1 MSENLARALA
11 APSPA
16 AQPMGQQDML
26 ARILMGTP
34 DMRGERYPVMQQAGP
49 MAPTMREQ
57 SAGLMAMLHKRPEE
71 LTEAEKPIMA
81 TLEGFLMQGGPIPK
95 LKR

>member
-1 MSENLARALA
+1 MNDDMAAALKARGPL
-11 APSPA
+11 SPE
-16 AQPMGQQDML
+16 DCKVL

-34 DMRGERYPVMQQAGP
+34 DMRGERYPVMQQATP

-71 LTEAEKPIMA
+71 LTAAEKAKMA
-81 TLEGFLMQGGPIPK
+81 LLEGVLMQGGPFPK
-95 LKR
+95 VGK

>member
-1 MSENLARALA
+1 MNDPMAAALKTRNPMSNE
-11 APSPA
+11 
-16 AQPMGQQDML
+16 DCEML

-57 SAGLMAMLHKRPEE
+57 GNMLRAMLSKRPEE
-71 LTEAEKPIMA
+71 LTEAERPIMA
-81 TLEGFLMQGGPIPK
+81 TLEGFMIQGGPFPK
-95 LKR
+95 VGK

>member
-1 MSENLARALA
+1 MNDPMAAALKERG
-11 APSPA
+11 SLTNEDC
-16 AQPMGQQDML
+16 QVL

-57 SAGLMAMLHKRPEE
+57 GNALRAMLAKRPEE

-81 TLEGFLMQGGPIPK
+81 TLEGFMFQGGPFPK
-95 LKR
+95 VGR

>member
-1 MSENLARALA
+1 MVGALKSRNA
-11 APSPA
+11 SPE
-16 AQPMGQQDML
+16 QDCEML

-57 SAGLMAMLHKRPEE
+57 GNALRAMLAKRPEE

-81 TLEGFLMQGGPIPK
+81 TLEGFMMQGGPFPK
-95 LKR
+95 IQR

>member
-1 MSENLARALA
+1 MNDAMVSALKSRGSMSNE
-11 APSPA
+11 
-16 AQPMGQQDML
+16 DCEVL

-49 MAPTMREQ
+49 MAPTMRKQ
-57 SAGLMAMLHKRPEE
+57 GAGLMAMINKRPEE

-81 TLEGFLMQGGPIPK
+81 TLEGFLMQGGPIPRM
-95 LKR
+95 KR

>member
-1 MSENLARALA
+1 MNDPMAAALK
-11 APSPA
+11 SR
-16 AQPMGQQDML
+16 GSLSNEDCEVL

-57 SAGLMAMLHKRPEE
+57 GNALRAMLSKRPEE
-71 LTEAEKPIMA
+71 LTEAERPIMA
-81 TLEGFLMQGGPIPK
+81 TLEGFMMQGGPFPK
-95 LKR
+95 IQR

>member
-1 MSENLARALA
+1 MNDPMAAALKDRGSMSNE
-11 APSPA
+11 
-16 AQPMGQQDML
+16 DCEVL

-57 SAGLMAMLHKRPEE
+57 GNALRAMLAKRPEE

-81 TLEGFLMQGGPIPK
+81 TLEGFMIQGGPFPTVQ
-95 LKR
+95 R

>member
-1 MSENLARALA
+1 MNDAMAAALKNRGPMSNE
-11 APSPA
+11 
-16 AQPMGQQDML
+16 DCEVL

-57 SAGLMAMLHKRPEE
+57 SAGLMAMMNKRPEE

-81 TLEGFLMQGGPIPK
+81 TLEGFLMQGGPIPRM
-95 LKR
+95 KR

>member
-1 MSENLARALA
+1 MNDAMVNALKSRGSMSNE
-11 APSPA
+11 
-16 AQPMGQQDML
+16 DCEVL

-34 DMRGERYPVMQQAGP
+34 DMRGERYPVMQQAQP

-57 SAGLMAMLHKRPEE
+57 SAGLMAMINKRPEE

-81 TLEGFLMQGGPIPK
+81 TLEGFLMQGGPIPRM
-95 LKR
+95 KR

>member
-1 MSENLARALA
+1 MNEAMVNALKARDAK
-11 APSPA
+11 PE
-16 AQPMGQQDML
+16 QDCEML

-49 MAPTMREQ
+49 MAPTMRDQ
-57 SAGLMAMLHKRPEE
+57 GNALRAMLSKRPEE

-81 TLEGFLMQGGPIPK
+81 TLEGFMIQGGPFPK
-95 LKR
+95 VGR

>member
-1 MSENLARALA
+1 MNDAMVNALK
-11 APSPA
+11 SRGS
-16 AQPMGQQDML
+16 MNNEDCEVL

-34 DMRGERYPVMQQAGP
+34 DMRGDRYPVMQQAGP

-57 SAGLMAMLHKRPEE
+57 SAGLMAMMNKRPEE

-81 TLEGFLMQGGPIPK
+81 TLEGFLMQGGPIPRM
-95 LKR
+95 KR

>member
-1 MSENLARALA
+1 MNDPMAAALKERG
-11 APSPA
+11 SLTNE
-16 AQPMGQQDML
+16 DCKVL

-57 SAGLMAMLHKRPEE
+57 GNALRAMLAKRPEE

-81 TLEGFLMQGGPIPK
+81 TLEGFMIQGGPFPK
-95 LKR
+95 VGK

>member
-1 MSENLARALA
+1 MNDPMAAALKARN
-11 APSPA
+11 
-16 AQPMGQQDML
+16 PMTNEDCEVL

-34 DMRGERYPVMQQAGP
+34 DMRGERYPVMQQARP

-57 SAGLMAMLHKRPEE
+57 GNALRAMLSKRPEE

-81 TLEGFLMQGGPIPK
+81 TLEGFMMQGGPFPRI
-95 LKR
+95 KR

>member
-1 MSENLARALA
+1 MNDAMVNALK
-11 APSPA
+11 SRGS
-16 AQPMGQQDML
+16 MTNEDCEIL

-49 MAPTMREQ
+49 MAPTMSEQ
-57 SAGLMAMLHKRPEE
+57 GNALRAMLSKRPEE

-81 TLEGFLMQGGPIPK
+81 TLEGFMFQGGPFPK

>member
-1 MSENLARALA
+1 MNDKMANALKSRGSMSNE
-11 APSPA
+11 
-16 AQPMGQQDML
+16 DCEVL

-34 DMRGERYPVMQQAGP
+34 DMRGERYPVMQQVGP

-57 SAGLMAMLHKRPEE
+57 SAGLMAMINKRPEE

-81 TLEGFLMQGGPIPK
+81 TLEGFLMQGGPIPRM
-95 LKR
+95 KR

>member
-1 MSENLARALA
+1 MNEALA
-11 APSPA
+11 NALKARDAKPE
-16 AQPMGQQDML
+16 QDCEML
-26 ARILMGTP
+26 ARILMGAP

-57 SAGLMAMLHKRPEE
+57 GNALRAMLAKRPEE

-81 TLEGFLMQGGPIPK
+81 TLEGFMMQGGPFPK
-95 LKR
+95 VGR